1 MKAATALVVLVMR
14 EVAPGRRVFQ
24 KETPVC
30 PAHWVTAG
38 ASPGSWQFP
47 VHYKLHL
54 APEKDLESPSST
66 SLESLVPSR
75 DSRARTHR
83 RQPTRIHCPW
93 DSPGKNTGVGCHV
106 LLQCMKVESE
116 NEVAQWGRAA
126 PEQQGARR
134 TR

>member
-54 APEKDLESPSST
+54 APPTDSLGPCSSSQHPLDLDSSLHFHRTSGESWELYLWEMLLLGNSEQGWGLAKPAFLIHSPLTPRMRILCSVST
-66 SLESLVPSR
+66 Q
-75 DSRARTHR
+75 T
-83 RQPTRIHCPW
+83 
-93 DSPGKNTGVGCHV
+93 
-106 LLQCMKVESE
+106 
-116 NEVAQWGRAA
+116 
-126 PEQQGARR
+126 
-134 TR
+134 